1 MRGLRRFIAS
11 RSFTLIAGMKG
22 NLRTV
27 LIAALAGLLGA
38 GVTALAQR
46 TNYLGTVFI
55 ADTTTPT
62 NQLKVNSDGSINV
75 NAQ

>member
-1 MRGLRRFIAS
+1 MSAW
-11 RSFTLIAGMKG
+11 K
-22 NLRTV
+22 TV
-27 LIAALAGLLGA
+27 LIAAFCGLLGA
-38 GVTALAQR
+38 GVAAIAQR

-75 NAQ
+75 TAQ

>member
-1 MRGLRRFIAS
+1 MSDHL
-11 RSFTLIAGMKG
+11 K
-22 NLRTV
+22 TV
-27 LIAALAGLLGA
+27 LIAAFCALLG
-38 GVTALAQR
+38 GVAVAVAQR

-62 NQLKVNSDGSINV
+62 NQLKVNLDGSINV